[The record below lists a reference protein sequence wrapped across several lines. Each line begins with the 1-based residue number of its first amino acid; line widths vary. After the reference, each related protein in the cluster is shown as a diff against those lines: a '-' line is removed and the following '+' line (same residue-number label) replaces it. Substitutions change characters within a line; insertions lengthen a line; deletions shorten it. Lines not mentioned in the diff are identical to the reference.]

1 MERKFYGIL
10 SGGFALAGMFLALIY
25 VQLKVDMTLVV
36 ASFEAAALV
45 FSVMYHAESNKQT
58 GQKHF

>member
-1 MERKFYGIL
+1 MEHKFYGTL
-10 SGGFALAGMFLALIY
+10 AGGFALAGIFLALIY

-45 FSVMYHAESNKQT
+45 LSVMYHAERT
-58 GQKHF
+58 RR